1 MNLLSQVKI
10 DESFGSPFGRGGK
23 EISDLVSI
31 ILNGGMAIAGILI
44 LFLLLFGGF
53 SVIAGAGSANTE
65 QSERGKKA
73 ITSAVVGFILVFGAY
88 WVIRLIEV
96 IVGVN
101 FITQPSI

>member
-44 LFLLLFGGF
+44 LFLLLFGGI

-73 ITSAVVGFILVFGAY
+73 IT
-88 WVIRLIEV
+88 
-96 IVGVN
+96 
-101 FITQPSI
+101 QPSI